1 MSKEEE
7 NNMALIREL
16 VEEIFNKH
24 QPDKADVYYDP
35 GYIQHDPGVAP
46 GREGFKSSFR
56 AIFEAFPDWH
66 CELGPMFAKDDTVIS
81 FQTHKATHK
90 KEFRGIPA
98 TGKKITIEAAHRL
111 RIENG
116 RVAEHWHVVQPEGF
130 KWVDFLLR

>member
-7 NNMALIREL
+7 KNMALIREL

-24 QPDKADVYYDP
+24 QPDKADVYIHP
-35 GYIQHDPGVAP
+35 GYIQHDPGVTP

-66 CELGPMFAKDDTVIS
+66 VELGPMFAEDDRVVS
-81 FQTHKATHK
+81 FQTHTATHQ
-90 KEFRGIPA
+90 KEFKGIPA
-98 TGKKITIEAAHRL
+98 TGKKITLETADRF

-116 RVAEHWHVVQPEGF
+116 RVAEHWHVLQPEGF